1 MAPGPID
8 IRPSPQAAQ
17 AAATRPNSGGV
28 TSNLTSALR
37 AAGEAARQSNFSPS
51 QPSNF
56 TSAGPQPER
65 GPTSQGITIGG
76 ITSAVNHSGKF
87 QRRESLA
94 QSEAGRS
101 LMNGGM
107 SWGGVSVGS
116 WIRDDIIMTGTSP
129 FSYQSPSYHSSSY
142 LPKLEANFFRDFSCC
157 GKTLPSLHDLLQHYE
172 EVHASQSG
180 NHVQL
185 PESVREFTRNNSTAS
200 TGLAG
205 SMSAGLSRLVQQQ
218 QMHHQKMAQASQAQ
232 GPNRGDR
239 LGSISGGGV
248 DVAEEMEM
256 DDDDM
261 TPPPNVNQII
271 PTAPGLRLSTQM
283 PPSFMNNPTVSSVNT
298 PNMPNPSTPA
308 TDRYKSPDSSG
319 PGTPGGADIK
329 NELDSLAGFGAMNLG
344 YMGDELDMT
353 IHDPGKHLFN
363 PMGTGAPRAPGFP
376 QMSIQQLRAAREN
389 ELARRM
395 NMDGYMGNNVPGASI
410 PGNEA
415 LLQSLWAMQEDKP
428 YKCPVIGCEKAYKNQ
443 NGLKYH
449 KNHGH
454 VNQTLHQNPDGT
466 YSIINPETSIPYPG
480 TMGME
485 KEKPYKCEFCGK
497 RYKNL
502 NGLKYHRAH
511 SNHQYAAG
519 LMVAAGLS
527 GMPPLETLDDALGE
541 DYT

>member
-8 IRPSPQAAQ
+8 IRPSPHAAQ

-51 QPSNF
+51 QPSNV

-172 EVHASQSG
+172 EVHAQSG
-180 NHVQL
+180 NQVQL
-185 PESVREFTRNNSTAS
+185 PESVREYTRNNSTAS

-271 PTAPGLRLSTQM
+271 PAAPGLRLSTQM

-319 PGTPGGADIK
+319 PGTPGNVDIK
-329 NELDSLAGFGAMNLG
+329 NELESLANFGAMNLG
-344 YMGDELDMT
+344 YMGDELDLT

-527 GMPPLETLDDALGE
+527 GMPALEPLDDALGE
-541 DYT
+541 DY

>member
-1 MAPGPID
+1 
-8 IRPSPQAAQ
+8 
-17 AAATRPNSGGV
+17 
-28 TSNLTSALR
+28 
-37 AAGEAARQSNFSPS
+37 
-51 QPSNF
+51 
-56 TSAGPQPER
+56 
-65 GPTSQGITIGG
+65 
-76 ITSAVNHSGKF
+76 
-87 QRRESLA
+87 
-94 QSEAGRS
+94 
-101 LMNGGM
+101 
-107 SWGGVSVGS
+107 
-116 WIRDDIIMTGTSP
+116 MTGTSP

-142 LPKLEANFFRDFSCC
+142 LPKLEANFFRDFACC

-172 EVHASQSG
+172 EVHADQPG
-180 NHVQL
+180 QVQL
-185 PESVREFTRNNSTAS
+185 PEGVREFTRNNSTAS
-200 TGLAG
+200 TGFSG
-205 SMSAGLSRLVQQQ
+205 PMSAGLNRLVQQQ
-218 QMHHQKMAQASQAQ
+218 QMHHQKMAQVAQAQ
-232 GPNRGDR
+232 GINRGDR
-239 LGSISGGGV
+239 LGSISGSGV

-261 TPPPNVNQII
+261 TPPPNMNPII
-271 PTAPGLRLSTQM
+271 PSAAGLRLSTQM

-308 TDRYKSPDSSG
+308 TDRYRSPDSSG

-344 YMGDELDMT
+344 YMGEELDMT
-353 IHDPGKHLFN
+353 IHDPGKRLFN

-395 NMDGYMGNNVPGASI
+395 NMDGYMGGNNVPSASI
-410 PGNEA
+410 PGKEA
-415 LLQSLWAMQEDKP
+415 LMQSLWAMQEDKP

-511 SNHQYAAG
+511 SNHQYATG

-527 GMPPLETLDDALGE
+527 GMPPLESLDDAIGE
-541 DYT
+541 DYQ

>member
-8 IRPSPQAAQ
+8 IRPSAHSAVPIAAN
-17 AAATRPNSGGV
+17 RPNSGGI

-37 AAGEAARQSNFSPS
+37 AAGEAGRQSNFSPS

-56 TSAGPQPER
+56 TSAGPQFER
-65 GPTSQGITIGG
+65 GSISQGINIGG
-76 ITSAVNHSGKF
+76 IASAVNHSGKF
-87 QRRESLA
+87 QRRES
-94 QSEAGRS
+94 QTGAGGS
-101 LMNGGM
+101 LVNGGM

-172 EVHASQSG
+172 EVHASQTG
-180 NHVQL
+180 GHVQL
-185 PESVREFTRNNSTAS
+185 PENVREFTRNNSTAS
-200 TGLAG
+200 VNLAG

-218 QMHHQKMAQASQAQ
+218 QLHHQKMAQQSQGQ
-232 GPNRGDR
+232 ISIRNDR
-239 LGSISGGGV
+239 LGSMSAASGGGV

-261 TPPPNVNQII
+261 TPPPNMNQMI
-271 PTAPGLRLSTQM
+271 PQQAGLRLSTQM
-283 PPSFMNNPTVSSVNT
+283 PPNLMNNPTVSSVNT

-308 TDRYKSPDSSG
+308 TDRYRSPDSSG
-319 PGTPGGADIK
+319 PGTPGPADIK
-329 NELDSLAGFGAMNLG
+329 NELENLSNFGAMNLN
-344 YMGDELDMT
+344 YMENELDMT
-353 IHDPGKHLFN
+353 INDPGKHLFN
-363 PMGTGAPRAPGFP
+363 PMGNMAPRAPGFP
-376 QMSIQQLRAAREN
+376 QMSLQQLRAAREN

-395 NMDGYMGNNVPGASI
+395 NLEGYMGNNVPGASI

-511 SNHQYAAG
+511 SNHQFAAG
-519 LMVAAGLS
+519 LMMAGMGG
-527 GMPPLETLDDALGE
+527 GMPPLDDAIGE
-541 DYT
+541 DY

>member
-8 IRPSPQAAQ
+8 IRPSAHAVP
-17 AAATRPNSGGV
+17 AATARPNSGGI

-37 AAGEAARQSNFSPS
+37 AAGEAGRQSNFSPS

-56 TSAGPQPER
+56 TSAGLQPER
-65 GPTSQGITIGG
+65 AGVSQGITIDGV
-76 ITSAVNHSGKF
+76 TSAVNHSGKF

-157 GKTLPSLHDLLQHYE
+157 GQTLPSLHDLLQHYE
-172 EVHASQSG
+172 EVHASQTG

-185 PESVREFTRNNSTAS
+185 PENVREFTRNNSTAS
-200 TGLAG
+200 AGLAG

-218 QMHHQKMAQASQAQ
+218 QLHHQKMAQASQNQ
-232 GPNRGDR
+232 VSNRNDR
-239 LGSISGGGV
+239 LGSMSAASGGGV

-261 TPPPNVNQII
+261 TPPPNVNQML
-271 PTAPGLRLSTQM
+271 PQQTGLRLSTQM
-283 PPSFMNNPTVSSVNT
+283 PPNLMNNPTVSSVNT

-308 TDRYKSPDSSG
+308 TDRYRSPDSSG
-319 PGTPGGADIK
+319 PGTPGPADIK
-329 NELDSLAGFGAMNLG
+329 NELESLSNFGAMNLG
-344 YMGDELDMT
+344 YMESDLDMT
-353 IHDPGKHLFN
+353 INDPGKHLFN

-376 QMSIQQLRAAREN
+376 QMSIQQLRAARES

-395 NMDGYMGNNVPGASI
+395 NLEGYMGNNLPGASI

-511 SNHQYAAG
+511 SNHQFAAG
-519 LMVAAGLS
+519 LMMAGMGGG
-527 GMPPLETLDDALGE
+527 GMTPLDDAIGE
-541 DYT
+541 DY

>member
-8 IRPSPQAAQ
+8 IRPSPHATQ
-17 AAATRPNSGGV
+17 AAAARPNSGGV

-37 AAGEAARQSNFSPS
+37 AAGDAARQSNFAPS
-51 QPSNF
+51 QPSNV

-65 GPTSQGITIGG
+65 GPAIQGITIGG

-157 GKTLPSLHDLLQHYE
+157 GQTLPSLHDLLQHYE

-180 NHVQL
+180 GHVQL

-200 TGLAG
+200 NGLAG

-218 QMHHQKMAQASQAQ
+218 QMHHQKMAHASQVQ

-271 PTAPGLRLSTQM
+271 PAAPGLRLSTQM
-283 PPSFMNNPTVSSVNT
+283 PPSLMNNPTVSSVNT

-308 TDRYKSPDSSG
+308 TDRYRSPDSSG

-329 NELDSLAGFGAMNLG
+329 NELDSLANFGTMNLG
-344 YMGDELDMT
+344 YMENDLDMT

-389 ELARRM
+389 ELARRV

-519 LMVAAGLS
+519 LMMAGLS
-527 GMPPLETLDDALGE
+527 GMPSLEPLDDAIGE
-541 DYT
+541 DY